1 MGNTYECPICGE
13 KFQDIDKYAAHFI
26 ACNDKRKAEEERR
39 ESERLAKE
47 HEKRKAEVAAAYR
60 QYKKLQDAYDK
71 DYPKLSDGSI
81 VYNSFADVMNYL
93 IENAVF

>member
-26 ACNDKRKAEEERR
+26 ACNDKRKAEEEKRK
-39 ESERLAKE
+39 SERLAKE
-47 HEKRKAEVAAAYR
+47 LEKRKAEVDAAYK

-71 DYPKLSDGSI
+71 DYSNIFDSSVAHSP
-81 VYNSFADVMNYL
+81 FADIMKYL